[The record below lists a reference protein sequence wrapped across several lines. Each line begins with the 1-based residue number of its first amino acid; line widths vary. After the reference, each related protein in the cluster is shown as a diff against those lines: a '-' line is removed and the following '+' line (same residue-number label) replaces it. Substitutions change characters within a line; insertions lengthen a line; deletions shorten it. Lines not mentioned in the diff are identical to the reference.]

1 MLWKHRDVKSLPQ
14 DRQGRDCR
22 GQGAHPAGR
31 EGQMDMEG
39 TRLRFHVLIARVWG
53 RGGGDGGMF
62 FFYGTHLVLESIFP
76 LLLTCEPFTVN

>member
-1 MLWKHRDVKSLPQ
+1 
-14 DRQGRDCR
+14 
-22 GQGAHPAGR
+22 
-31 EGQMDMEG
+31 MDMEG